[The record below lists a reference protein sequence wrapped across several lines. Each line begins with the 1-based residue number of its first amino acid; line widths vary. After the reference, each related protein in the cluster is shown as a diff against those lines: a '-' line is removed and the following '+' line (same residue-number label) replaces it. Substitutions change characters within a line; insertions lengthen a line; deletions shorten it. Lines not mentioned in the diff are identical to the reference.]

1 MLFVREVTQSAAL
14 PERRYGQHDILHSG
28 LDGVAGCA
36 AWSRPD
42 TSLAACGGV
51 FFRRAAGPDP
61 RHPGAGGQM
70 MRHRDHPDAIEQAAA
85 DMTRRLRTAA
95 VHAGESPDPA
105 TGASAPNLVMSSTFV
120 TRDSA
125 GFSAHDLDDASGFLY
140 SRWSNPTVA
149 KLEAKLC
156 ALEGAEACLC
166 FGSGMA
172 AAAGLI
178 FSLLG
183 RGDHLVMA
191 DTNYAGV
198 AEFGRDTLP
207 RMGIRV
213 SFVDPSDPGN
223 VASAIRPETKLIWL
237 ETPANPIMR
246 LTDLAAVGRIAARHP
261 GVRVAVDSTFAS
273 PVATRPLELGAHYV
287 MHSLTKYIGG
297 HGDAMGGAVLGS
309 QEAIGALRLEAAIH
323 YGGVLSPF
331 NAWLIMRGAATLPI
345 RMKAHEENALAV
357 ARFLEAHPRVS
368 RVIYP
373 GLPSHPQHELAR
385 RQMANFSGM
394 LAFRVEGGAGL
405 AERMASELRVVHY
418 AVSLGHHRS
427 LVFWLDT
434 ASLQETSFR
443 LRGAQLESYR
453 AFAGGGVF
461 RMSVG
466 LEDPADLCEDLARV
480 LG

>member
-1 MLFVREVTQSAAL
+1 MPPT
-14 PERRYGQHDILHSG
+14 P
-28 LDGVAGCA
+28 
-36 AWSRPD
+36 
-42 TSLAACGGV
+42 
-51 FFRRAAGPDP
+51 
-61 RHPGAGGQM
+61 
-70 MRHRDHPDAIEQAAA
+70 
-85 DMTRRLRTAA
+85 RLRTAA

-120 TRDSA
+120 TRDAA
-125 GFSAHDLDDASGFLY
+125 GFSAHDLDDASGYLY
-140 SRWSNPTVA
+140 TRWSNPTVA
-149 KLEAKLC
+149 QLEAKLC

-172 AAAGLI
+172 AAAGL
-178 FSLLG
+178 LLSVLSA
-183 RGDHLVMA
+183 GDHVVMS

-198 AEFGRDTLP
+198 AELGRDTLP
-207 RMGIRV
+207 RLGIRV
-213 SFVDPSDPGN
+213 SFADTSDPRN
-223 VASAIRPETKLIWL
+223 VEAAIGPDTKLIWL
-237 ETPANPIMR
+237 ETPANPICR
-246 LTDLAAVGRIAARHP
+246 LTDLEAVARIAAAHP
-261 GVRVAVDSTFAS
+261 GIRVAVDSTFAT

-297 HGDAMGGAVLGS
+297 HGDAVGGAVLGGR
-309 QEAIGALRLEAAIH
+309 ADIAALRLEAGIH

-357 ARFLEAHPRVS
+357 ARFLEEHPRVT

-373 GLPSHPQHELAR
+373 GLPSHPQHDLAR
-385 RQMANFSGM
+385 RQMDNFSAM
-394 LAFRVEGGAGL
+394 LTFQTESGAEV
-405 AERMASELRVVHY
+405 AERMARELRVIHY

-427 LVFWLDT
+427 LVFWMDT
-434 ASLQETSFR
+434 PGLMETSFR

-453 AFAGGGVF
+453 VYAGDGIF

-466 LEDPADLCEDLARV
+466 LEDPEDLCDDLARV

>member
-1 MLFVREVTQSAAL
+1 MS
-14 PERRYGQHDILHSG
+14 P
-28 LDGVAGCA
+28 
-36 AWSRPD
+36 
-42 TSLAACGGV
+42 
-51 FFRRAAGPDP
+51 
-61 RHPGAGGQM
+61 
-70 MRHRDHPDAIEQAAA
+70 
-85 DMTRRLRTAA
+85 RLRTAA

-120 TRDSA
+120 TRDAA
-125 GFSAHDLDDASGFLY
+125 GFSAHDLDDTSGYLY

-149 KLEAKLC
+149 QLEAKLC

-172 AAAGLI
+172 AAAGL
-178 FSLLG
+178 LLSVPG
-183 RGDHLVMA
+183 SGDHVVMT

-198 AEFGRDTLP
+198 AELGRDTLP
-207 RMGIRV
+207 RLGIGV
-213 SFVDPSDPGN
+213 SAVDPSEPGN
-223 VASAIRPETKLIWL
+223 VEKAIRPETKLIWL

-246 LTDLAAVGRIAARHP
+246 LTDLAAVARIAAAYP
-261 GVRVAVDSTFAS
+261 GVRIAVDSTFAT

-297 HGDAMGGAVLGS
+297 HGDAVGGAVLGS
-309 QEAIGALRLEAAIH
+309 REAIGALRLEAGIH

-345 RMKAHEENALAV
+345 RMKAHEEHALAV
-357 ARFLEAHPRVS
+357 ARFLEGHPRVT

-373 GLPSHPQHELAR
+373 GLPSHPQHSLAR

-394 LAFRVEGGAGL
+394 LTFQADGGAEL
-405 AERMASELRVVHY
+405 AGRMAAELRVIHY

-427 LVFWLDT
+427 LVFRLDT
-434 ASLQETSFR
+434 DSMMETSFG

-453 AFAGGGVF
+453 QYAGDGVF

-466 LEDPADLCEDLARV
+466 LEDPGDLCADLARV